1 MPTDE
6 RDGQM
11 TLVLHEVPTV
21 VSSKPSTSEKPA
33 KKKGGRRHKA
43 KGDAFERE
51 LAEHMNAIVF
61 PGSPTKRIHRT
72 PLSGSFS
79 VHKGVGSA
87 DLTGTPMLW
96 VEAKR
101 VERLNFHEALAQAE
115 RGSVACGRVD
125 IPVVVNRRSRQST
138 EHSTVCIRLDDF
150 MKLYSAFI
158 KSHGHQ

>member
-1 MPTDE
+1 MLTDSPAN
-6 RDGQM
+6 DNA
-11 TLVLHEVPTV
+11 
-21 VSSKPSTSEKPA
+21 KPV

-51 LAEHMNAIVF
+51 LAEHMNGILF
-61 PGSPTKRIHRT
+61 PNHPVKQIYRT

-101 VERLNFHEALAQAE
+101 VEKLNFHEAMAQAT
-115 RGSVACGRVD
+115 RGTVAAGNVD
-125 IPVVVNRRSRQST
+125 MPVVINRRSRQT
-138 EHSTVCIRLDDF
+138 LEDATCVIRLSDF
-150 MKLYSAFI
+150 MKLYHAFLRA
-158 KSHGHQ
+158 HGYATHQ